1 MDLNRGDTTVNLNDD
16 QESEWRSANEAARSE
31 SLTSVSGDLALN
43 DEAASSPDENPGDQ
57 WEEEENINHI
67 NVFAPS
73 QPDVADQEEQPPY
86 TYQAQ
91 QRYQQEQQEDTYPT
105 NTAAGE
111 QLDQEPYQLPSP
123 PTAAEQGLSRPS
135 GASLF
140 SVPPSSAPH
149 SGVYDM
155 PLEAFEFRDL
165 DSGKTFQ
172 LDKRYWI
179 KDVDTGK
186 VYVLEPD
193 ENEEQGGGGGGG
205 DRVGSA
211 GGRST
216 PGTTSSVRVSDLI
229 SGQELTLEEFENT
242 LGYFREPPALH
253 SVSQESLNGDD
264 DEDEERDLAAHAQM
278 LAQRGLHSLSLA
290 ASSSAN
296 WIKVK
301 AAAAKERM
309 SSSRDH
315 HQTDDTSPGSGHFG
329 ASPRSLGDSSPTSI
343 ASSMRASD
351 GQGLPVKVNVSKKP
365 FKELTDLRLVQTVA
379 AHQGVVWTMRFSKSG
394 RYLATAGQDCVI
406 AVWEVVLHRERER
419 SGVELGPSGINT
431 LETGVAG
438 GGGHPSS
445 APDSPLGSDATANTA
460 GTLSNSPSGSV
471 YGVPVLRS
479 RPVRLYRGHKQDILD
494 LAWSRTNF
502 LLSASMDKTVRLWHV
517 SMDECLRV
525 FKHTDFVTAIDFHP
539 SDDKLFVSGSI
550 DGKVRLWNVPEQRVV
565 SWQDVHDMVTA
576 VSYSRDG
583 RRAVV
588 GTMRG
593 KCRFYGVSSKGTLE
607 YEAQVDVKNKRGQ
620 HARGKK
626 VTGLYFAPSAAS
638 SSSSSSGS
646 AGGAGASSKGGGSG
660 STTGRISTSHGA
672 STSSIGGGGGGG
684 VSSAAATAAA
694 AAAASCGSLLI
705 TSNDSRVRLYDGYTL
720 RSKYKGHSNK
730 STQIKASFSPKGD
743 YVICGSDDGLAY
755 IWSTRK
761 TAVPGSPERNVNSSS
776 NIFRNTSTSGNTT
789 SGGGGGGG
797 GQVEQI
803 SPLIRP
809 GSATTTAT
817 TTPAITVAAGPM
829 TDPVA
834 KEKNAS
840 FESFRISNDVITVV
854 LFGPE
859 CTHRP
864 LDNFSP
870 TALAAAEEAA
880 ATATGGGR
888 ALEQSVV
895 GSGSASANVSLGG
908 ATAARGQIILA
919 AGYGGEI
926 KVYENIGLPQW
937 L

>member
-1 MDLNRGDTTVNLNDD
+1 MFVRT
-16 QESEWRSANEAARSE
+16 
-31 SLTSVSGDLALN
+31 
-43 DEAASSPDENPGDQ
+43 AAS
-57 WEEEENINHI
+57 
-67 NVFAPS
+67 
-73 QPDVADQEEQPPY
+73 
-86 TYQAQ
+86 
-91 QRYQQEQQEDTYPT
+91 
-105 NTAAGE
+105 
-111 QLDQEPYQLPSP
+111 
-123 PTAAEQGLSRPS
+123 
-135 GASLF
+135 AS
-140 SVPPSSAPH
+140 
-149 SGVYDM
+149 
-155 PLEAFEFRDL
+155 
-165 DSGKTFQ
+165 
-172 LDKRYWI
+172 
-179 KDVDTGK
+179 
-186 VYVLEPD
+186 
-193 ENEEQGGGGGGG
+193 
-205 DRVGSA
+205 
-211 GGRST
+211 
-216 PGTTSSVRVSDLI
+216 
-229 SGQELTLEEFENT
+229 
-242 LGYFREPPALH
+242 
-253 SVSQESLNGDD
+253 
-264 DEDEERDLAAHAQM
+264 
-278 LAQRGLHSLSLA
+278 
-290 ASSSAN
+290 AS
-296 WIKVK
+296 WFKGK
-301 AAAAKERM
+301 AAAAKERI

-315 HQTDDTSPGSGHFG
+315 GSGFHSGAGGGGGAGNFG
-329 ASPRSLGDSSPTSI
+329 ASPRSLGDGSPTSI
-343 ASSMRASD
+343 ASSSRAAD

-365 FKELTDLRLVQTVA
+365 FKEMTDLRLVQTVA

-419 SGVELGPSGINT
+419 SGVELGPSTANT
-431 LETGVAG
+431 NTTTETGG
-438 GGGHPSS
+438 GSITAPSS
-445 APDSPLGSDATANTA
+445 APDSPVGSDTTANTA
-460 GTLSNSPSGSV
+460 GTTNNPTGTV

-479 RPVRLYRGHKQDILD
+479 RPSRIYRGHKQDILD

-626 VTGLYFAPSAAS
+626 VTGLFFAPSSTS
-638 SSSSSSGS
+638 SSSSSTGAGSSKCVGS
-646 AGGAGASSKGGGSG
+646 ASG
-660 STTGRISTSHGA
+660 NSTTTGRVSSHHSAGA
-672 STSSIGGGGGGG
+672 STS
-684 VSSAAATAAA
+684 AAA
-694 AAAASCGSLLI
+694 AIASGSASGAAVPRSSTSDAAASGGSLLI

-720 RSKYKGHSNK
+720 RTKYKGHSNK

-761 TAVPGSPERNVNSSS
+761 TAVPGSPERNLSSSSTFKNTTSSS
-776 NIFRNTSTSGNTT
+776 NPTASSAAGAAAGGPSTGSGYLDR
-789 SGGGGGGG
+789 
-797 GQVEQI
+797 I
-803 SPLIRP
+803 SPLGRP
-809 GSATTTAT
+809 SSAHITTNTTNTTAGAA
-817 TTPAITVAAGPM
+817 AIAAGAAVK
-829 TDPVA
+829 DPVA

-840 FESFRISNDVITVV
+840 YESFQVANDVITVA

-880 ATATGGGR
+880 AGGALAMTQTPAAAGGSGGG
-888 ALEQSVV
+888 
-895 GSGSASANVSLGG
+895 ANLNLGG
-908 ATAARGQIILA
+908 ATAARGQVILA
-919 AGYGGEI
+919 AGYSGEI
-926 KVYENIGLPQW
+926 KIYENIGLPQW